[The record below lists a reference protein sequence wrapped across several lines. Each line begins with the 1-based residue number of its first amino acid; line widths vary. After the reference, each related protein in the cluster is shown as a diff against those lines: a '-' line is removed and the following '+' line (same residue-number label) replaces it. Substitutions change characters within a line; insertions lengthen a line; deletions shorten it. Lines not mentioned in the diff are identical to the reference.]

1 MSVRYVA
8 DENGNRIAVLLD
20 TKEYERK
27 LEEPEDITDARAA
40 DEVRGAVACNDDEFI
55 LYEQAWEEIA
65 RRRAAKG

>member
-27 LEEPEDITDARAA
+27 LAEPEDIADARAVE
-40 DEVRGAVACNDDEFI
+40 EVRGAVACSDDEFI
-55 LYEQAWEEIA
+55 LYEQAWEEVA